1 MFKTVVFGL
10 SVVAGMLFGGSVVN
24 ADQYIVE
31 SGDTVSSIAMDN
43 GVTVDD
49 IVSLNGIEDAD
60 VIFAGEVFEVEGAQ
74 TAVINTAAKRNETVQ
89 VSDPDSAVVP
99 AQTETITPVQEVQP
113 AQVDTITDTQDNQVD
128 PTQQDTPVIAPSD
141 IVTAD
146 GVDDKGIKF
155 DDNNDSNDQY
165 YVNSVNDWGYGH
177 TEDNSDKNVT
187 APVLTV
193 PAPDQFITPQHTT
206 FNSSEAQ
213 PIAGDS
219 SLDGSKVFN
228 GSDWVLK

>member
-1 MFKTVVFGL
+1 MFKNVVFGL

-24 ADQYIVE
+24 ADQYVVK
-31 SGDTVSSIAMDN
+31 SGDTVTSIAMNN

-49 IVSLNGIEDAD
+49 IVSLNDIEDAN
-60 VIFAGEVFEVEGAQ
+60 VIFAGEVLEVESAQ
-74 TAVINTAAKRNETVQ
+74 TTSKRNETVQ
-89 VSDPDSAVVP
+89 VSDPDGIVVP
-99 AQTETITPVQEVQP
+99 AQTETVVPVQEVQEVQP
-113 AQVDTITDTQDNQVD
+113 AQVE
-128 PTQQDTPVIAPSD
+128 PTQQDTPAIAASD

-177 TEDNSDKNVT
+177 TEDNSDKTVT
-187 APVLTV
+187 TPVLVV
-193 PAPDQFITPQHTT
+193 PAPDQFVTPQHTT
-206 FNSSEAQ
+206 FNITEAQ

-219 SLDGSKVFN
+219 SFDGSKVFN
-228 GSDWVLK
+228 GSVWVLK

>member
-1 MFKTVVFGL
+1 MFKNVVFGL

-24 ADQYIVE
+24 ADQYVVK
-31 SGDTVSSIAMDN
+31 SGDTVTSIAMDN

-49 IVSLNGIEDAD
+49 IVLLNGIEDAN
-60 VIFAGEVFEVEGAQ
+60 VIFAGEVLEIEGAQ
-74 TAVINTAAKRNETVQ
+74 NAAKRNDMAQ
-89 VSDPDSAVVP
+89 VSDPDTAVTPV
-99 AQTETITPVQEVQP
+99 QNETVVPVQEVQP
-113 AQVDTITDTQDNQVD
+113 AQIETITDTQEAQVE
-128 PTQQDTPVIAPSD
+128 PTKQDAPAIAAGD

-155 DDNNDSNDQY
+155 DDGDDSNDQY

-177 TEDNSDKNVT
+177 TEDNGDKNVT
-187 APVLTV
+187 TPVLTV
-193 PAPDQFITPQHTT
+193 PAPDQFVTPQHTT
-206 FNSSEAQ
+206 FDSTEAQ

>member
-1 MFKTVVFGL
+1 MFKNVVFGL
-10 SVVAGMLFGGSVVN
+10 SVVAGMLFGGSVVS

-60 VIFAGEVFEVEGAQ
+60 VIFAGEVLDIESIQ
-74 TAVINTAAKRNETVQ
+74 TVAKRNDTLPQ
-89 VSDPDSAVVP
+89 VSDPDSVVVP
-99 AQTETITPVQEVQP
+99 AQNETVTQVQEVQP
-113 AQVDTITDTQDNQVD
+113 AQVETITDTQEAQVD
-128 PTQQDTPVIAPSD
+128 TPRQDTPAIAAGD

-155 DDNNDSNDQY
+155 DDSNDSNDQY

-187 APVLTV
+187 TPVLTV
-193 PAPDQFITPQHTT
+193 PAPDQFVTPQHTT
-206 FNSSEAQ
+206 FNITEAQ
-213 PIAGDS
+213 PIAGDT

-228 GSDWVLK
+228 GSVWILK

>member
-1 MFKTVVFGL
+1 MFKNVVFGL

-24 ADQYIVE
+24 ADQYVVK
-31 SGDTVSSIAMDN
+31 SGDTVTSIAMDN
-43 GVTVDD
+43 GVTVND
-49 IVSLNGIEDAD
+49 IVSLNDIEDAN
-60 VIFAGEVFEVEGAQ
+60 VIFAGDVLDIEGAQ
-74 TAVINTAAKRNETVQ
+74 TAAKRNETVQ
-89 VSDPDSAVVP
+89 VSDPDTAVTPVQNETVVP
-99 AQTETITPVQEVQP
+99 AQEVQP
-113 AQVDTITDTQDNQVD
+113 VQVET
-128 PTQQDTPVIAPSD
+128 PQQDTPAIAASD

-155 DDNNDSNDQY
+155 NDGDDSSDQY

-187 APVLTV
+187 TPVLTV
-193 PAPDQFITPQHTT
+193 PAPDQFVTPQHTT
-206 FNSSEAQ
+206 FNSTEAQ
-213 PIAGDS
+213 PIAGDT

>member
-1 MFKTVVFGL
+1 MFKNVVFGL

-24 ADQYIVE
+24 ADQYVVK
-31 SGDTVSSIAMDN
+31 SGDTVTSIALNN

-49 IVSLNGIEDAD
+49 IVLLNGIEDAD
-60 VIFAGEVFEVEGAQ
+60 VIFAGEVLDVESVQ
-74 TAVINTAAKRNETVQ
+74 TAAKRNDTVQ
-89 VSDPDSAVVP
+89 VSDPDGIVVP
-99 AQTETITPVQEVQP
+99 AQTETIVPVQEVQP
-113 AQVDTITDTQDNQVD
+113 VQVE
-128 PTQQDTPVIAPSD
+128 PAQQDAPAIAPSD

-177 TEDNSDKNVT
+177 TEDNSDKNVVT
-187 APVLTV
+187 PVLTV
-193 PAPDQFITPQHTT
+193 PAPDQFITPQNTM

-213 PIAGDS
+213 PVAGDTS
-219 SLDGSKVFN
+219 VDGSKVFN
-228 GSDWVLK
+228 GSVWILK

>member
-10 SVVAGMLFGGSVVN
+10 SVVAGMLFGGSVVS

-31 SGDTVSSIAMDN
+31 SGDTVTSIAMNN

-49 IVSLNGIEDAD
+49 VVLLNGIEDAN
-60 VIFAGEVFEVEGAQ
+60 VIFAGEVLDIEGAQ
-74 TAVINTAAKRNETVQ
+74 TAAKRNDTVQ
-89 VSDPDSAVVP
+89 VSDPDGIVVP
-99 AQTETITPVQEVQP
+99 AQTETIAPVQEVQP
-113 AQVDTITDTQDNQVD
+113 AQVE
-128 PTQQDTPVIAPSD
+128 PTQQDTPAIAPSD

-146 GVDDKGIKF
+146 GIDDKGIKF
-155 DDNNDSNDQY
+155 NDGDDSNDQY

-187 APVLTV
+187 TPVLTV
-193 PAPDQFITPQHTT
+193 PAPDQFVTPQHTT
-206 FNSSEAQ
+206 FNITEAQ
-213 PIAGDS
+213 PIAGDT

-228 GSDWVLK
+228 GSVWILK

>member
-1 MFKTVVFGL
+1 MFKNVVFGL
-10 SVVAGMLFGGSVVN
+10 SVVAGMLFGGSVVS
-24 ADQYIVE
+24 ADQYVVE
-31 SGDTVSSIAMDN
+31 SGDTVTSIAMDN

-49 IVSLNGIEDAD
+49 IVSLNGIEDAN
-60 VIFAGEVFEVEGAQ
+60 VIFAGDVLDIEGAQ
-74 TAVINTAAKRNETVQ
+74 TASKRNDTVQ

-99 AQTETITPVQEVQP
+99 AQNETIVPVQEVQP
-113 AQVDTITDTQDNQVD
+113 AQVDTITNTQPAQVET
-128 PTQQDTPVIAPSD
+128 PQQDAPAIAPSD

-155 DDNNDSNDQY
+155 DDNNDSNNQY

-177 TEDNSDKNVT
+177 TEDNSDKTVT
-187 APVLTV
+187 TPVLTV
-193 PAPDQFITPQHTT
+193 PAPDQFVTPQHTT
-206 FNSSEAQ
+206 FNISEAQ